1 MDKNERL
8 TMELEHCLN
17 TIEFL
22 HGCLTD
28 PAHFKYAHPK
38 LTIQRIKRLRKIVGP
53 RTYCH
58 HSHVDP
64 ACPQC
69 QNGVRNRAIALRV
82 CREEE
87 K

>member
-8 TMELEHCLN
+8 LLELEQCLN

-28 PAHFKYAHPK
+28 PAHFKYAHPR
-38 LTIQRIKRLRKIVGP
+38 LTIQRIKRLRKLIGP
-53 RTYCH
+53 RNYCH

-64 ACPQC
+64 DCRQC
-69 QNGVRNRAIALRV
+69 QEGVRNRAIALRV
-82 CREEE
+82 YREQEQ
-87 K
+87 